1 MLFLNLNAF
10 YPVMLFSLLMVIL
23 LHSVYKV
30 ELGLAKGR
38 IHLHVLGEAG
48 PLCVNITSGEDAFNL
63 SSHCL
68 LVDSSRFKGV
78 LVLVILIN
86 VSVDGLAMWG
96 ESVLAQ

>member
-1 MLFLNLNAF
+1 MLFQNLNAF

-38 IHLHVLGEAG
+38 KHLHVLGEAG

-63 SSHCL
+63 GSHCL

-96 ESVLAQ
+96 EAVLAQ